1 MSNVKGQD
9 GTVAP
14 APPAVLEM
22 SNVKGQGAPIMHVQ
36 IVPPVTAPPQIVQP
50 QPGPPMPVQPQ
61 ILGSGVPVPAHLPV
75 AELMPAASGFCA
87 KCRAPLAAGAAFCGR
102 CGQAV

>member
-1 MSNVKGQD
+1 
-9 GTVAP
+9 
-14 APPAVLEM
+14 
-22 SNVKGQGAPIMHVQ
+22 MHVQ